1 MRQYPIW
8 CDVDAPNYKS
18 DKSFGTRDYTTTD
31 VKIGSSRVNSFDF
44 VKTEIK
50 KSVLDCETQETESFV
65 DYKELHLFEFL
76 VDGVVV
82 KKTIYDPKTKDV
94 ISEDIVGG
102 MYEKLFET
110 NFQKHYTRRFGNK

>member
-31 VKIGSSRVNSFDF
+31 VKIGTSRVNSFDF

-50 KSVLDCETQETESFV
+50 KSEFLEDNVVNGVIKGPKLCYE
-65 DYKELHLFEFL
+65 FEFL
-76 VDGVVV
+76 VDGEVV
-82 KKTIYDPKTKDV
+82 KKAYYDTRNKEVWFMQKAYPSNINGEVVWTTL
-94 ISEDIVGG
+94 ISNTDED
-102 MYEKLFET
+102 
-110 NFQKHYTRRFGNK
+110 